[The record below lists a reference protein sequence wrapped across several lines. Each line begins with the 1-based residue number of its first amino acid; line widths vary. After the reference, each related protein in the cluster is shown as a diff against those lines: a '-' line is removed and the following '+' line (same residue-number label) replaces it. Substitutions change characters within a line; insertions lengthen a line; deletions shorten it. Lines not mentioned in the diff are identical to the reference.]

1 MLLTIIEVKHKDDAY
16 GSQGQGLALFGAPRM
31 QRLEWYA
38 KCFGISVYHRILTS
52 GWRARGERARKRPRT
67 WGVFYG
73 ARTPGA
79 QSTR

>member
-38 KCFGISVYHRILTS
+38 KRFGVSVYHRIPTS
-52 GWRARGERARKRPRT
+52 GWRVEA
-67 WGVFYG
+67 
-73 ARTPGA
+73 
-79 QSTR
+79 S